1 MLNKLHDV
9 KPVHAIIQVQLK
21 NNNNNNNNNNNEVQV
36 YSILIFY

>member
-21 NNNNNNNNNNNEVQV
+21 KKKFKNTKFKFIQ
-36 YSILIFY
+36 F

>member
-21 NNNNNNNNNNNEVQV
+21 KKNNNNNNNNEVQV

>member
-21 NNNNNNNNNNNEVQV
+21 KKKNEVQV

>member
-21 NNNNNNNNNNNEVQV
+21 KKKNNNNNNEVQV

>member
-21 NNNNNNNNNNNEVQV
+21 KKKKNNNNNEVQV

>member
-21 NNNNNNNNNNNEVQV
+21 KKNFKSTKFKFIQ
-36 YSILIFY
+36 F